1 MTGFSLSQE
10 ELVQWNCV
18 ENSLQKIS
26 ISITLLKIVVLLR
39 CLLHYHKSFCSIA
52 KHFKSHVNY
61 LLLFGKFRD
70 ARDPIDMTK
79 LVCSTILD
87 LNQPVLELCTSLL
100 EIRAKKQVVE
110 RFQRLKKLT
119 DWRCVICY
127 VCLVSG

>member
-70 ARDPIDMTK
+70 ARDLHNRHD
-79 LVCSTILD
+79 
-87 LNQPVLELCTSLL
+87 
-100 EIRAKKQVVE
+100 EIGLQHNFGPQLA
-110 RFQRLKKLT
+110 RFRIVYLIT
-119 DWRCVICY
+119 
-127 VCLVSG
+127 